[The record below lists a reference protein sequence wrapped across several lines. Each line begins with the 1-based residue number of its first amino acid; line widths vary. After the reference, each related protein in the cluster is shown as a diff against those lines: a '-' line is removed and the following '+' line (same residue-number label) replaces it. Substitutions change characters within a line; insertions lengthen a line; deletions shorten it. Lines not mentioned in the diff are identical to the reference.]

1 MLKFGIGKVG
11 VSFISKNS
19 PLFDPLPMPED
30 YFIITEGN
38 SSAAVLTESG
48 ENISVELN
56 TNVS

>member
-1 MLKFGIGKVG
+1 MLKFGIGRLG

-19 PLFDPLPMPED
+19 PLFDPLPLPED
-30 YFIITEGN
+30 YFIVTEGN
-38 SSAAVLTESG
+38 SSVAVLSESG